1 MIESK
6 QIKVLTGHS
15 NVIMS
20 IMSLDD
26 NNNLVSADDRGEI
39 IIWDVLEETL
49 IFRFSYDNIK
59 LVNTCLSLYNKS
71 FMSG

>member
-39 IIWDVLEETL
+39 IIWDVLPV
-49 IFRFSYDNIK
+49 Y
-59 LVNTCLSLYNKS
+59 LYITSRLCQGK
-71 FMSG
+71 